1 MAFLSN
7 LKPVPRFILIGAI
20 VAGGVYGG
28 SLIVDRLPKKAVA
41 PVVEAVV
48 VPAESAQPA
57 PAPVVAAPAIQAGQ
71 PAAAPLPAPQPSK
84 DAGLDALM
92 K

>member
-1 MAFLSN
+1 MAFFSN
-7 LKPVPRFILIGAI
+7 LKPVPRFILIAVI
-20 VAGGVYGG
+20 VGGGVYGG
-28 SLIVDRLPKKAVA
+28 SLVVDRLPKKAVA
-41 PVVEAVV
+41 PVAEATL

-57 PAPVVAAPAIQAGQ
+57 PVTSAPVA
-71 PAAAPLPAPQPSK
+71 LPAPQVAAPTATPAPK